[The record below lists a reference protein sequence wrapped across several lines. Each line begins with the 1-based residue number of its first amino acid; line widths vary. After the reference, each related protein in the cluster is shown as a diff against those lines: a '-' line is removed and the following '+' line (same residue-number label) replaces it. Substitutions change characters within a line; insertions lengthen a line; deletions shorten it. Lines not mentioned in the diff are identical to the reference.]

1 MKLQSLSGTV
11 NVFVLFTDIK
21 MAIKEAT
28 EGEEICREDFFPPLT
43 TFSRNCTYSG
53 SIILNIFHFE

>member
-1 MKLQSLSGTV
+1 MNLQSLSGTV

-21 MAIKEAT
+21 MSLKEAT
-28 EGEEICREDFFPPLT
+28 EGEDMQGGFFSPLT
-43 TFSRNCTYSG
+43 TFSRNCTYNG